1 MVSGVIMEARTIS
14 QVLERLQRKGY
25 VENFK
30 ACKNGMRV
38 IPMNIF
44 VDPEYLVVDEIFRFE
59 GETDLDEEAII
70 FALFCPRN
78 NFKGTYLV
86 AFGPMMDSQD
96 VAIVAQL
103 NRRYQEKK

>member
-1 MVSGVIMEARTIS
+1 MQEARTIS

-44 VDPEYLVVDEIFRFE
+44 VDPEFLIVDEIFRFE

-70 FALFCPRN
+70 FALRCPKN
-78 NFKGTYLV
+78 NLKGTYLV
-86 AFGPMMDSQD
+86 AFGPMMDAQD
-96 VAIVAQL
+96 VAVVAHL
-103 NRRYQEKK
+103 HHKYKNKSLS

>member
-1 MVSGVIMEARTIS
+1 MQEARTIS

-30 ACKNGMRV
+30 ACTSGMRV

-44 VDPEYLVVDEIFRFE
+44 VEPDKLIVDEVFRFE

-70 FALFCPRN
+70 FALRCPKN
-78 NFKGTYLV
+78 NLKGTYLV
-86 AFGPMMDSQD
+86 AFGPMMDAQD
-96 VAIVAQL
+96 IAVVAHL
-103 NRRYQEKK
+103 H